1 MPIARGA
8 NRVQEASRPGR
19 SGSLQHVDGRKEAT
33 IMAAG
38 IPLASNGSWVLCN
51 EVEQFLLDRQGDE
64 SEPTLEELGQLSRL
78 LSDLRLDSQHL
89 TSIADD
95 VEELLE
101 ARLCELRDL
110 EQRDHPW

>member
-1 MPIARGA
+1 
-8 NRVQEASRPGR
+8 
-19 SGSLQHVDGRKEAT
+19 
-33 IMAAG
+33 MAAV

-78 LSDLRLDSQHL
+78 LSDLRLDAQHL
-89 TSIADD
+89 ISIADD

-101 ARLCELRDL
+101 VRLSELRDL